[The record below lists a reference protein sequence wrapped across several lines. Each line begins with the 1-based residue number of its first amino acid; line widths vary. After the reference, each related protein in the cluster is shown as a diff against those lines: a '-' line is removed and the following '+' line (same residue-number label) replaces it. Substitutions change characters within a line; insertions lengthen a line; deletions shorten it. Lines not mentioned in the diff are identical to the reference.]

1 MRVLRYA
8 LVAGLVGS
16 ALAGCDTGTGYV
28 EIKTMPVSPTA
39 QPVLVLDST
48 RLDPVRKGQALLS
61 AKVGSHKL
69 QIDGPAGPF
78 LLCDLVVRKDR
89 ITTVTVSVLDRP
101 PRCHCRNT
109 AGTDPPAN
117 RTCVS

>member
-78 LLCDLVVRKDR
+78 LRSKR
-89 ITTVTVSVLDRP
+89 TASPPSRSPSWIARRAAIAAIPPARTRP
-101 PRCHCRNT
+101 PI
-109 AGTDPPAN
+109 GPA
-117 RTCVS
+117 

>member
-1 MRVLRYA
+1 MRALRCVLA
-8 LVAGLVGS
+8 AGLAGS

-28 EIKTMPVSPTA
+28 EIKTMPVSPPG

-61 AKVGSHKL
+61 AKVGAHKL

-78 LLCDLVVRKDR
+78 LLCEVVVRKDR

-101 PRCHCRNT
+101 PRCHCRNA

>member
-1 MRVLRYA
+1 MNALRCA
-8 LVAGLVGS
+8 VAAGLMGA

-28 EIKTMPVSPTA
+28 EIKTMPVVPPA

-48 RLDPVRKGQALLS
+48 RLDPVKKGQALLN

-69 QIDGPAGPF
+69 QIDGPAGPM
-78 LLCDLVVRKDR
+78 LLCELVVRKDR

-101 PRCHCRNT
+101 PRCHCRNL
-109 AGTDPPAN
+109 AGTDAPAN
-117 RTCVS
+117 RICVS

>member
-1 MRVLRYA
+1 MWRLRYV
-8 LVAGLVGS
+8 LVAGLAGS
-16 ALAGCDTGTGYV
+16 ALAGCDTDTGYV
-28 EIKTMPVSPTA
+28 EIKTVPVLTRGLPN
-39 QPVLVLDST
+39 LVLDST
-48 RLDPVRKGQALLS
+48 QLDPLKKGQALLG
-61 AKVGSHKL
+61 AKVGAHKL
-69 QIDGPAGPF
+69 QIDGPAGPL

-117 RTCVS
+117 RICVS